1 MMNDDEHL
9 ARDDGQVGR
18 SSDQFTQ
25 DGKQVGGNKD
35 KSAQDDDRISRLDE
49 SAVERAVKLAADSA
63 ATGAKLK
70 AELHQLY
77 DRTARNL
84 RRMVNDF
91 YGRYGSRSSSKSQ
104 GAAGMIE
111 TRLVLP
117 YDQAVKHLE
126 ASEMKEWKD
135 SVASQEERIDNET
148 DRAVRDRLSV
158 KLKEITCGTSPPNS
172 RFDVL
177 SGHMRM
183 ALDELDVA
191 GARQMGRAFE
201 TLLSDVYAKKIS
213 DMKQRDEEQFGDKE
227 IRDNRLDAEEIAKV
241 LS

>member
-1 MMNDDEHL
+1 MMNDDEQL
-9 ARDDGQVGR
+9 AQDDEHTGGGNDQVTQESKQVGR
-18 SSDQFTQ
+18 RE
-25 DGKQVGGNKD
+25 
-35 KSAQDDDRISRLDE
+35 AERL
-49 SAVERAVKLAADSA
+49 ERAIQLEAESA

-70 AELHQLY
+70 AELYQMY
-77 DRTARNL
+77 DRTARHL

-91 YGRYGSRSSSKSQ
+91 YGRFASRSSSRSQ
-104 GAAGMIE
+104 AAKGANEINEINGVPGARRG
-111 TRLVLP
+111 LS
-117 YDQAVKHLE
+117 YDQAVKHLKPAE
-126 ASEMKEWKD
+126 IKEWKD
-135 SVASQEERIDNET
+135 SIALRADRIDKET
-148 DRAVRDRLSV
+148 DPSVRERLQE
-158 KLKEITCGTSPPNS
+158 KLKGITCGTSPPNS

-177 SGHMRM
+177 SGSMRM

-201 TLLSDVYAKKIS
+201 MLLSDVYAKKIS